1 MNIGVVH
8 WAYPPMIGGVET
20 HLATIYPEIARM
32 NTEVYLLTARQKGVP
47 DREKD
52 LVDITRSD
60 ILGTALLES
69 MKERGQDI
77 SDYVRPVF
85 RDFLT
90 SNKIEIVHAHNL
102 HMDYLPLSTT
112 LVEVCHE
119 MGSPCVLVLHNDIF
133 IDRDEAEMI
142 RILTEVDWDR
152 IVVISDFIKGS
163 VQRRVPAIP
172 KEKFQVI
179 LHGIDT
185 DSFSP
190 VSQAEKLEL
199 KHHYG
204 FDDNRII
211 LHTARFLRWKGIVPA
226 IKSLPA
232 IIDRFPD
239 AKMVFTGRQER
250 VSKIDLAEYEREIDR
265 TIAELGLEKN
275 ILVGS
280 YSYSD
285 IPKLTQLADVVIY
298 TTIGDEPFGLVPVE
312 AMASGVPAIVTGSGG
327 LLEGVV
333 DSKTGFII
341 DKDEQNIPVQLA
353 ASIVKLFSDEE
364 LAREMGLAGRRRAV
378 EVFDKKRMAADFI
391 HMSASLVS

>member
-32 NTEVYLLTARQKGVP
+32 NTKVYLLTARQKGVP

-52 LVDITRSD
+52 LVDVMRSD
-60 ILGTALLES
+60 ILDPTLLEAV
-69 MKERGQDI
+69 KEKGQDI
-77 SDYVRPVF
+77 SDYVRPVLK
-85 RDFLT
+85 DFLT

-102 HMDYLPLSTT
+102 HMDYLPLSKT

-152 IVVISDFIKGS
+152 IVVISNFIKGS

-172 KEKFQVI
+172 EEKFQVI

-190 VSQAEKLEL
+190 VSQVEKAEL
-199 KHHYG
+199 KHHFG
-204 FDDNRII
+204 LDDNRVV

-239 AKMVFTGRQER
+239 VKMVFTGRQER

-275 ILVGS
+275 ILIGM

-298 TTIGDEPFGLVPVE
+298 TTIGNEPFGLVPVE
-312 AMASGVPAIVTGSGG
+312 AMASGVPAIVTSSGG
-327 LLEGVV
+327 LLEGVI
-333 DSKTGFII
+333 DGKTGFII

-353 ASIVKLFSDEE
+353 ASVTKLFSDEE

>member
-32 NTEVYLLTARQKGVP
+32 NTKVYLLTARQKGVP

-52 LVDITRSD
+52 LVDVMRSD
-60 ILGTALLES
+60 ILDPTLLEAV
-69 MKERGQDI
+69 KEKGQDI
-77 SDYVRPVF
+77 SDYVRPVLK
-85 RDFLT
+85 DFLT

-102 HMDYLPLSTT
+102 HMDYLPLSKT
-112 LVEVCHE
+112 LVEVSHE

-152 IVVISDFIKGS
+152 IVVISNFIKGS

-190 VSQAEKLEL
+190 ASQVEKAEL
-199 KHHYG
+199 KHHFG
-204 FDDNRII
+204 LDDNRVI

-232 IIDRFPD
+232 IIDRFPN

-275 ILVGS
+275 ILIGM
-280 YSYSD
+280 YSYFD
-285 IPKLTQLADVVIY
+285 IPRLTQLADVVIY

-312 AMASGVPAIVTGSGG
+312 AMASGVPAIVTSSGG

-333 DSKTGFII
+333 DGKTGFII
-341 DKDEQNIPVQLA
+341 DKDERNIPVQLA
-353 ASIVKLFSDEE
+353 ASITKLFSDEE

-391 HMSASLVS
+391 HMSTSLVS

>member
-32 NTEVYLLTARQKGVP
+32 NTKVYLLTARQKGVP

-52 LVDITRSD
+52 LVDVMRSD
-60 ILGTALLES
+60 ILDPTRLEAV
-69 MKERGQDI
+69 KEKGQDI
-77 SDYVRPVF
+77 SDYVRPVLK
-85 RDFLT
+85 DFLT

-102 HMDYLPLSTT
+102 HMDYLPLSKT
-112 LVEVCHE
+112 LVEVSHE

-152 IVVISDFIKGS
+152 IVVISNFIKGS

-190 VSQAEKLEL
+190 ASQVEKAEL
-199 KHHYG
+199 KHHFG
-204 FDDNRII
+204 LDDNRVI

-232 IIDRFPD
+232 IIDRFPN

-275 ILVGS
+275 ILIGM
-280 YSYSD
+280 YSYFD
-285 IPKLTQLADVVIY
+285 IPRLTQLADVVIY

-312 AMASGVPAIVTGSGG
+312 AMASGVPAIVTSSGG

-333 DSKTGFII
+333 DGKTGFII
-341 DKDEQNIPVQLA
+341 DKDERNIPVQLA
-353 ASIVKLFSDEE
+353 ASITKLFSDEE

-391 HMSASLVS
+391 HMSTSLVS

>member
-32 NTEVYLLTARQKGVP
+32 NTKVYLLTARQKGVP

-52 LVDITRSD
+52 LVDVMRSD
-60 ILGTALLES
+60 ILDPTRLEAV
-69 MKERGQDI
+69 KEKGQDI
-77 SDYVRPVF
+77 SDYVRPVLK
-85 RDFLT
+85 DFLT

-102 HMDYLPLSTT
+102 HMDYLPLSKT
-112 LVEVCHE
+112 LVEVSHE

-152 IVVISDFIKGS
+152 IVVISNFIKGS

-190 VSQAEKLEL
+190 ASQVEKAEL
-199 KHHYG
+199 KHHFG
-204 FDDNRII
+204 LDDNRVI

-232 IIDRFPD
+232 IIDRFPN

-275 ILVGS
+275 ILIGM
-280 YSYSD
+280 YSYFD
-285 IPKLTQLADVVIY
+285 IPRLTQLADVVIY
-298 TTIGDEPFGLVPVE
+298 TTIGNEPFGLVPVE
-312 AMASGVPAIVTGSGG
+312 AMASGVPAIVTSSGG

-333 DSKTGFII
+333 DGKTGFII
-341 DKDEQNIPVQLA
+341 DKDERNIPVQLA
-353 ASIVKLFSDEE
+353 ASITKLFSDEE

-391 HMSASLVS
+391 HMSTSLVS